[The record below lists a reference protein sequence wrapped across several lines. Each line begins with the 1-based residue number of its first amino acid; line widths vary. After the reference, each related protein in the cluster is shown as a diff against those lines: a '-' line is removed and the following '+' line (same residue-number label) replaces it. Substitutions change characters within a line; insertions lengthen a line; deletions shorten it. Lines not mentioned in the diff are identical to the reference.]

1 MRRFAGSE
9 HRSVP
14 AAGEIRRVVMAS
26 AVGTVF
32 EWYDFYLFATLGPV
46 LAAQFFGKLRPEAA
60 WLFSMLA
67 FAAAFVVRPVGALL
81 FGRIGDIAGRKYTFL
96 ITIVVMGLSTFM
108 VGVLPNFAAI
118 GIAAPIMLIGLRMLQ
133 GLAMG
138 GEYGGAAVYVAEYA
152 QRESRGASTAWIQL
166 TASLGLLLALLVVM
180 GVRKVLGES
189 EFEAWGWRVPFLISA
204 VLLAVSMFIRWGL
217 RESPVF
223 ERARMQGRIS
233 RRPVR
238 EAFGQWRH
246 LRLVLIAL
254 FGLTAGQAVVWYGG
268 QVYVLMFLTDTLRV
282 DQDLAT
288 LLVAAALCLG
298 APFFIAFGALSDR
311 VGRKRVVLTGCLLA
325 SLSYFPVFGWLTE
338 AANPA
343 LARAMV
349 EAPVKV
355 VGDVNT
361 CSSPFSQPTQRPGV
375 SDCDRVRQLLS
386 QWGVSHRFEYV
397 HVGSPVALVVE
408 GQGTTVL
415 VDPSP
420 IGPRA
425 DADRAQALEA
435 RLRDALLRADY
446 PLGADRANVAVGKTI
461 LLLTYLV
468 VLVAMVYG
476 PMAAIL
482 AEMFPTRIRY
492 TAMSVPYHIGN
503 GWFGGLLPGIAAAA
517 AAQSGNIYAGLWYPV
532 MVAGATFLIGAWLLP
547 ETRGRDMGGD
557 GGTA

>member
-1 MRRFAGSE
+1 MRRFASSG
-9 HRSVP
+9 RKVVP
-14 AAGEIRRVVMAS
+14 AAGEIRRVVAAS

-46 LAAQFFGKLRPEAA
+46 IAAQFFGKLHSETA

-81 FGRIGDIAGRKYTFL
+81 FGRIGDVAGRKYTFL
-96 ITIVVMGLSTFM
+96 ITIMVMGLSTFM
-108 VGVLPNFAAI
+108 VGVLPNFASI
-118 GIAAPIMLIGLRMLQ
+118 GIAAPIMLIGLRLLQ

-189 EFEAWGWRVPFLISA
+189 EFEAWGWRVPFLISV

-223 ERARMQGRIS
+223 EQARMQGQIS

-268 QVYVLMFLTDTLRV
+268 QIYVLMFLTDVLRV
-282 DQDLAT
+282 EQDLAT

-298 APFFIAFGALSDR
+298 APFFILFGALSDR
-311 VGRKRVVLTGCLLA
+311 VGRKSVVLTGCLLA
-325 SLSYFPVFGWLTE
+325 SLTYFPVFGWLTE

-343 LARAMV
+343 LARAMQ
-349 EAPVKV
+349 EAQVKV
-355 VGDVNT
+355 VGDAKV
-361 CSSPFSQPTQRPGV
+361 CSSPFGLPTQRAGV

-397 HVGSPVALVVE
+397 PVGSPVALVVK
-408 GQGTTVL
+408 GHGMTVL
-415 VDPSP
+415 TDSSPAWPS
-420 IGPRA
+420 A
-425 DADRAQALEA
+425 DTDRAEALAA
-435 RLRDALLRADY
+435 RLRHALKSAGYSLE
-446 PLGADRANVAVGKTI
+446 ADRANVAVGKTI
-461 LLLTYLV
+461 ALLTYLV

-476 PMAAIL
+476 PMAALL

-503 GWFGGLLPGIAAAA
+503 GWFGGLLPGIAFSAAL
-517 AAQSGNIYAGLWYPV
+517 QTGDIYAGLWYPV
-532 MVAGATFLIGAWLLP
+532 LIAGGTFVIGLLCLP
-547 ETRGRDMGGD
+547 ETRGRALDQMD
-557 GGTA
+557 